1 MEGTNFRE
9 RLGTRII
16 AYIALFVACWLK
28 RRKIK
33 NKTISRMSDD
43 EELGA
48 GEVGAAVARMGRQ
61 QNRKAVTKNKL
72 YTDEQW
78 NVIDKYVATTIF
90 EKMKLA
96 KKGCLKGGRVI
107 RMVLSQLSLSE
118 NDLSED
124 KKKALVTGI
133 MHRLSECRNA
143 ARRKT
148 LDGVGKNGEVKKE
161 MERSVR
167 NVLLI
172 IVCYFL
178 FFRRR
183 ENRTYSGYGRCHN
196 SRRRWCI
203 VRRSR

>member
-1 MEGTNFRE
+1 
-9 RLGTRII
+9 
-16 AYIALFVACWLK
+16 
-28 RRKIK
+28 
-33 NKTISRMSDD
+33 MSDD

-61 QNRKAVTKNKL
+61 QNRKAVNKNKL

-78 NVIDKYVATTIF
+78 NIIDKYVATTIF

-148 LDGVGKNGEVKKE
+148 LDGVGKNGEVKRE
-161 MERSVR
+161 WSVA
-167 NVLLI
+167 
-172 IVCYFL
+172 
-178 FFRRR
+178 
-183 ENRTYSGYGRCHN
+183 
-196 SRRRWCI
+196 
-203 VRRSR
+203 